1 LRKTGTAGRQQ
12 MKEIFLPPELSRE
25 ISEIYQALQED
36 YIQVAEDIGLTCSG
50 CSDNCCDSY
59 FLHYTYCE
67 WAYLWEGIRM
77 LDDAQ
82 LDRIMARAEEYVR
95 QSREILE
102 REERPVL
109 MCPLN
114 EDGLCVLYSHRLLI
128 CRMHGIPATL
138 TRPDGQ
144 LLRFP
149 GCFRCQ
155 EIVAEKYE
163 NEVEAPAMDRT
174 LLFRRLAGLESR
186 LLGDR
191 RHMFPKVRKTIAEMI
206 VEGPPRV
213 ATPRCEQPGEG
224 HDSLVR

>member
-1 LRKTGTAGRQQ
+1 

-36 YIQVAEDIGLTCSG
+36 YVQVADRIGLTCG
-50 CSDNCCDSY
+50 KCSDNCCDSY

-77 LDDAQ
+77 LDDAL
-82 LDRIMARAEEYVR
+82 LDRIMTRAQEYVAR
-95 QSREILE
+95 SRELLE
-102 REERPVL
+102 RDERPML

-114 EDGLCVLYSHRLLI
+114 EDGLCVLYSHRMLI

-155 EIVAEKYE
+155 EIVGEKYE
-163 NEVEAPAMDRT
+163 SEADAGRCQMEWEMATAANPISNRGYTGENPITREPSPAAPT
-174 LLFRRLAGLESR
+174 SR
-186 LLGDR
+186 
-191 RHMFPKVRKTIAEMI
+191 
-206 VEGPPRV
+206 
-213 ATPRCEQPGEG
+213 AT
-224 HDSLVR
+224 